1 MTNKSV
7 YLLIVFLFFVTTAK
21 AQTAGTLDPTFSDDG
36 QYTLNFGFTDNLN
49 DVTIQNDQKIL
60 LTGVA
65 LNSSYTGV
73 LKVIRLLPNGSLDT
87 SFGINGVFSFLT
99 TTETYGFESY
109 ALSNGKIIVAGLAAE
124 TFGYYD
130 ILLLRLNSDG
140 TLDTSFG
147 TNGST
152 VANFSI
158 RDDFAYAMT
167 VQNDGKIVVAG
178 TITDT
183 INYYNNPSIVRFR
196 ADGMLDTT
204 FGNNGI
210 ATVSGVDID
219 NELTSIVVQND
230 GKIVAAGHY
239 SDVFD
244 GSMDFDVLLTRLDA
258 NGTLDATFGNN
269 GVVKTSINGGI
280 DDSFGIA
287 LDNNQN
293 IVVTGFTTLPFT
305 LTYDM
310 VLLKYTPNGSLD
322 PDFGTAGIVTF
333 NNADYDVGADV
344 VVQPDNKIVVGGT
357 SGFGGQ
363 GPRDFTAWRYLP
375 NGTLDN
381 TFGINGFA
389 TAPVGIDFQ
398 DVNSMALQADGKIVL
413 AGKSSNGSNIDM
425 AAVRYLGDI
434 ANTVPNIS
442 IEDALLIT
450 PNIVSPSSLVTVQV
464 SPKYANTVQ
473 LNLVNTLGEK
483 VFSTQ
488 IHIIT
493 NDNNM
498 SFALP
503 NSLKSGVYFLTI
515 TDGQT
520 KQTQKL
526 VVQ

>member
-1 MTNKSV
+1 MGNKII
-7 YLLIVFLFFVTTAK
+7 YLLVVLLFFVKTAT

-36 QYTLNFGFTDNLN
+36 KYTLNFGFTDNLN
-49 DVTIQNDQKIL
+49 DVKIQDDQKIL

-65 LNSSYTGV
+65 LNDSYTGV

-109 ALSNGKIIVAGLAAE
+109 PLSNGKIIVAGLAAE

-130 ILLLRLNSDG
+130 ILLLRINPDG

-183 INYYNNPSIVRFR
+183 LNYYNNPSIVRFR

-204 FGNNGI
+204 FGNNGVV
-210 ATVSGVDID
+210 TVSGVDID

-244 GSMDFDVLLTRLDA
+244 GSMDFDVLLIRVDA

-269 GVVKTSINGGI
+269 GVVKTAINGGI

-293 IVVTGFTTLPFT
+293 IFVAGFTTLPFT
-305 LTYDM
+305 LTLDM
-310 VLLKYTPNGSLD
+310 VLLKYTPNGNLD
-322 PDFGTAGIVTF
+322 PNFGTAGIVTF
-333 NNADYDVGADV
+333 NNGDQDVGADV
-344 VVQPDNKIVVGGT
+344 KVQPDNKIVVGGT

-363 GPRDFTAWRYLP
+363 GPRDFAVWRYLP
-375 NGTLDN
+375 NGTPDN
-381 TFGINGFA
+381 TFGTNGFA
-389 TAPVGIDFQ
+389 SAPIGIDFQ
-398 DVNSMALQADGKIVL
+398 DANGMALQADGKIVL
-413 AGKSSNGSNIDM
+413 AGKSSNGTNIDM
-425 AAVRYLGDI
+425 AVVRYLGDI
-434 ANTVPNIS
+434 ANAIDNTSTNNTLS
-442 IEDALLIT
+442 IT
-450 PNIVSPSSLVTVQV
+450 PNIVSPGCLVTVSI
-464 SPKYANTVQ
+464 SPKYATNVQ
-473 LNLVNTLGEK
+473 LNLVNMLGETI
-483 VFSTQ
+483 FTTTGTS
-488 IHIIT
+488 
-493 NDNNM
+493 NDNNIA
-498 SFALP
+498 FTLP
-503 NSLKSGVYFLTI
+503 SSLKSGIYLLTI
-515 TDGQT
+515 GDG
-520 KQTQKL
+520 KTQKTQKI